1 MSSTLGTTVRFAL
14 FTVGCLVCLG
24 WLVTMVG
31 NVAWLAPRDTYEAV
45 VADVGGLLVDDQVKI
60 SGVEVG
66 KVESVDVERGD
77 AVVTFSVQEGVELG
91 DETIVRVRWKNAL
104 GTRLL
109 DLETAGETTVEP
121 GHRFGRD
128 QTRPPADL
136 DTFLA
141 RANPMLQAIDVE
153 LSNQLMRELGD
164 ALEGREVR
172 VQELIHDASQVLDVV
187 ATRDEAVATAL
198 RDGAAIADAYAQRR
212 ETLERLLTDAADLGE
227 GLSQRTDVLLEAV
240 VALTD
245 AQRELEALVDDNDA
259 TIRALLADLDR
270 ATAII
275 GAQHD
280 DVMRVLEGT
289 GISVVQYHRISRWG
303 EWFNI
308 RAAALSYDE
317 EVFSSER
324 GAELPPREER

>member
-1 MSSTLGTTVRFAL
+1 MTTLGTAVRFAA

-24 WLVTMVG
+24 WLVTMIG
-31 NVAWLAPRDTYEAV
+31 NVAWFAPRDTYEAV
-45 VADVGGLLVDDQVKI
+45 VADVGGLLVDDAVEI

-66 KVESVDVERGD
+66 KVEAVEVERGS
-77 AVVTFSVQEGVELG
+77 AVVTFTVDDRVELG
-91 DETIVRVRWKNAL
+91 DETVVRVRWKNAL
-104 GTRLL
+104 GSRLL
-109 DLETAGETTVEP
+109 DLDTAGQTTVEP
-121 GHRFGRD
+121 DHRFGID

-164 ALEGREVR
+164 ALEGRETQ
-172 VQELIHDASQVLDVV
+172 VQQLIHDASEVLDVV

-198 RDGAAIADAYAQRR
+198 RDGAAVADAYAQRR
-212 ETLERLLTDAADLGE
+212 ETLERLLADAADLGE

-240 VALTD
+240 AALAD
-245 AQRELEALVDDNDA
+245 AQRELESLVDDNDQ
-259 TIRALLADLDR
+259 TIRDLLADLDQV
-270 ATAII
+270 TAIV

-280 DVMRVLEGT
+280 DVQRILEGT
-289 GISVVQYHRISRWG
+289 GIGVLQYHRISRWG

-308 RAAALSYDE
+308 RAVALGFDE
-317 EVFSSER
+317 QVFSSER